1 LKLSI
6 SALWQLDQKVALHK
20 LPLTLLGDVIM
31 THSIIFGAFLA
42 ALFYVL
48 IPGPAFLALLGIGAG
63 QGRRAGAYFIGGHLV
78 GDLLWSS
85 LALVAIVGARTIGS
99 FVFDLL
105 GLFCGL
111 YLAWIGWNAVRAK
124 PKAAGEALIT
134 VERPFRRGLIFGV
147 TNPKGYPVALATFT
161 AMVASSANAL
171 QFSALPLLVS
181 VSFFGFV
188 TADII
193 LISIIGAGVVRRFY
207 RAHERMIV
215 RCSGVLFMGF
225 AVQAL
230 WHATPGL
237 LGWRRA

>member
-1 LKLSI
+1 MTQS
-6 SALWQLDQKVALHK
+6 
-20 LPLTLLGDVIM
+20 LLL
-31 THSIIFGAFLA
+31 GAFLA

-48 IPGPAFLALLGIGAG
+48 IPGPAFLQLLGIGAG
-63 QGRRAGAYFIGGHLV
+63 QGRKAGAFFLMGHLV
-78 GDLLWSS
+78 GDTIWSA
-85 LALVAIVGARTIGS
+85 LALIAIVGAKIIGT

-105 GLFCGL
+105 GLLCGF
-111 YLAWIGWNAVRAK
+111 YLAWIGWSAVRAK
-124 PKAAGEALIT
+124 PKADGQALVV

-161 AMVASSANAL
+161 ALVAGSSGAL
-171 QFSALPLLVS
+171 DFAALPLMLC
-181 VSFFGFV
+181 VSFVGFV

-193 LISIIGAGVVRRFY
+193 LVTIIGAGAVRRFY
-207 RAHERMIV
+207 RAHERLIV

-237 LGWRRA
+237 LGWRKA

>member
-1 LKLSI
+1 
-6 SALWQLDQKVALHK
+6 
-20 LPLTLLGDVIM
+20 M
-31 THSIIFGAFLA
+31 TQSLIVGAFLA

-63 QGRRAGAYFIGGHLV
+63 QGRKAGALFMCGHLV

-85 LALVAIVGARTIGS
+85 LALVAIVGAKTIGT

-111 YLAWIGWNAVRAK
+111 YLAWIGWSAVTAR
-124 PKAAGEALIT
+124 PKDDGKALLN
-134 VERPFRRGLIFGV
+134 VDRPFRRGLIFGV

-161 AMVASSANAL
+161 ALVAGSASGL
-171 QFSALPLLVS
+171 QFSALPLLLS
-181 VSFFGFV
+181 VSFIGFV

-193 LISIIGAGVVRRFY
+193 LIGIIGAGAVRRFY
-207 RAHERMIV
+207 RAHERLIV

-225 AVQAL
+225 AAQAL

-237 LGWRRA
+237 LGWRKA